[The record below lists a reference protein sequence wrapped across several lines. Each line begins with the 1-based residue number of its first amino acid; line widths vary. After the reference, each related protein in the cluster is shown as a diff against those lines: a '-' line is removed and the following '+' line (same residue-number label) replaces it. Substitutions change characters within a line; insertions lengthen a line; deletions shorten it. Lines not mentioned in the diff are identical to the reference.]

1 MTSTLPLPTLFSR
14 ALATASKAAN
24 LPTVDDETQE
34 LIQSAVTDLKELD
47 RRVAALSLFSSN
59 EILEDISTRNL
70 VYLFARYVLA
80 EVQNRMKTT
89 DRDERMTVLKQT
101 QVHLRSFIH
110 DLDAYCLVPEV
121 DRALYAQNASSIKDA
136 AKRREV
142 KIKQFKAEKDLRARI
157 EAVRKRRKQIPIG
170 DLSSQS
176 DFDLIQSLLPS
187 AVTPQMSDDDDDE
200 DDSET
205 DEILREAVLLL
216 LQLYY
221 AQAYSQL
228 ESMEQE
234 LELLRNAPPPPRPG
248 PPSDDR
254 KNKVKEQDDMWKLD
268 TKSPVGESGPL
279 LDSSGKPLRP
289 FTILPAGVSDRTHL
303 QSQVFGPGHRLP
315 TMSIDEYLKIEQERG
330 NILTGGGPQSEEQP
344 TSSEELAMDSET
356 DGTVFGDM
364 KSEEKRQKDEQWAQ
378 FKDANPRGAGNTM
391 NRG

>member
-14 ALATASKAAN
+14 ALATASKALN
-24 LPTVDDETQE
+24 LSTVDDETQE
-34 LIQSAVTDLKELD
+34 LIQSAVTDLKELN

-59 EILEDISTRNL
+59 EVLEDISTRNM

-80 EVQNRMKTT
+80 EVQNRVKTT
-89 DRDERMTVLKQT
+89 DRDERMTVLQQT

-110 DLDAYCLVPEV
+110 DLDTYCIVPEV
-121 DRALYAQNASSIKDA
+121 ERALYAQSASSIKDA

-157 EAVRKRRKQIPIG
+157 EAVRKRRKQAPMG
-170 DLSSQS
+170 DLPQT
-176 DFDLIQSLLPS
+176 DFDLIRSLLPS
-187 AVTPQMSDDDDDE
+187 TVAPQVSDEDE

-216 LQLYY
+216 LRLNY

-228 ESMEQE
+228 ESMNQE
-234 LELLRNAPPPPRPG
+234 LELLRSAPPPPSLE
-248 PPSDDR
+248 PPVDDR
-254 KNKVKEQDDMWKLD
+254 KDKLKEQDDMWKLD
-268 TKSPVGESGPL
+268 TRSRIGESGPL

-289 FTILPAGVSDRTHL
+289 FTILPAGASDRARL
-303 QSQVFGPGHRLP
+303 QAQVFGPGHRLP

-344 TSSEELAMDSET
+344 TSSEQLAIDSEM
-356 DGTVFGDM
+356 DGAVFGEM
-364 KSEEKRQKDEQWAQ
+364 KLEEKRQKDEQWAQ

>member
-59 EILEDISTRNL
+59 EVLEDISTRNL

-110 DLDAYCLVPEV
+110 YLDTYCLVPEV

-142 KIKQFKAEKDLRARI
+142 KIKQFQAEKDLRARI
-157 EAVRKRRKQIPIG
+157 EAVRRRRKQMPIG
-170 DLSSQS
+170 DPSQT
-176 DFDLIQSLLPS
+176 DFDLIRLLLPS
-187 AVTPQMSDDDDDE
+187 TVTPQASDDDDE

-216 LQLYY
+216 LRLNY

-228 ESMEQE
+228 DSMDQE

-254 KNKVKEQDDMWKLD
+254 KNQLKEQDDMWKLD
-268 TKSPVGESGPL
+268 TKTPVGESGPL

-289 FTILPAGVSDRTHL
+289 FTILPAGASDRTRL

-344 TSSEELAMDSET
+344 TSSEQLAMDSET
-356 DGTVFGDM
+356 DGTVFGEM

>member
-59 EILEDISTRNL
+59 EVLEDISTRNL

-101 QVHLRSFIH
+101 QVHLRLFIH
-110 DLDAYCLVPEV
+110 DLDTYCLVPEV
-121 DRALYAQNASSIKDA
+121 DRALYAQNASSMKDA

-157 EAVRKRRKQIPIG
+157 EAVRRRRKQMPIG
-170 DLSSQS
+170 DLSQA
-176 DFDLIQSLLPS
+176 DFDLIRSLLPS
-187 AVTPQMSDDDDDE
+187 TVTPQVSDDDDE

-216 LQLYY
+216 LRLNY

-228 ESMEQE
+228 ESMDQE

-248 PPSDDR
+248 PASDDR
-254 KNKVKEQDDMWKLD
+254 KNQLKEQDDMWKLD

-289 FTILPAGVSDRTHL
+289 FTILPAGASDRTRL

-344 TSSEELAMDSET
+344 TSSEQLAMDSET

>member
-1 MTSTLPLPTLFSR
+1 MCTEKLIKLRDEEIVTDFGNVPRRDVTRVDPQALSIYRVRSILSGPQETLTMTSTLPLPTLFSR

-24 LPTVDDETQE
+24 LPTIEDETQVHFYLGPHVVSRLYDNTTKE

-59 EILEDISTRNL
+59 DVLEDISTRNL

-89 DRDERMTVLKQT
+89 DRDERITVLKKTQVNSLFQLINQKVLSCD

-110 DLDAYCLVPEV
+110 DLDNYCLVPEV
-121 DRALYAQNASSIKDA
+121 DRALYAQSASSIKDA

-170 DLSSQS
+170 DLSQS
-176 DFDLIQSLLPS
+176 DFDLIRSLLPS
-187 AVTPQMSDDDDDE
+187 TITAQASDEDEE

-216 LQLYY
+216 LRLNYS
-221 AQAYSQL
+221 QAYSQL
-228 ESMEQE
+228 ESMDQE
-234 LELLRNAPPPPRPG
+234 LELLRIAPPPPRPG

-254 KNKVKEQDDMWKLD
+254 KNKLKDQDDMWKLD
-268 TKSPVGESGPL
+268 TKSSVGESGPL
-279 LDSSGKPLRP
+279 LDSSGKVPKHY
-289 FTILPAGVSDRTHL
+289 I
-303 QSQVFGPGHRLP
+303 P
-315 TMSIDEYLKIEQERG
+315 TTK
-330 NILTGGGPQSEEQP
+330 
-344 TSSEELAMDSET
+344 
-356 DGTVFGDM
+356 
-364 KSEEKRQKDEQWAQ
+364 
-378 FKDANPRGAGNTM
+378 
-391 NRG
+391 

>member
-1 MTSTLPLPTLFSR
+1 MTTLPLPTLFSK

-47 RRVAALSLFSSN
+47 RRVSALSLFSSN

-80 EVQNRMKTT
+80 EVQNRMKTI

-101 QVHLRSFIH
+101 QVHLKSFIH
-110 DLDAYCLVPEV
+110 DLDTYCLVPEV
-121 DRALYAQNASSIKDA
+121 DRALHTQSASSIKDA

-157 EAVRKRRKQIPIG
+157 EAVRKRRKQMPIG
-170 DLSSQS
+170 DLYQS
-176 DFDLIQSLLPS
+176 DFDLIRSLLPS
-187 AVTPQMSDDDDDE
+187 TVTPQLSDEEEE

-216 LQLYY
+216 LRLNY

-228 ESMEQE
+228 ESMDQE
-234 LELLRNAPPPPRPG
+234 LELLRTAPPPRPA

-254 KNKVKEQDDMWKLD
+254 KSKLKEQDDMWKLD
-268 TKSPVGESGPL
+268 TKSPMGDSGPL

-289 FTILPAGVSDRTHL
+289 FTILPAGASDRTRL

-330 NILTGGGPQSEEQP
+330 NILTGGGPQSEEQL
-344 TSSEELAMDSET
+344 TSSEQLTMDSET
-356 DGTVFGDM
+356 DGTVFGEM
-364 KSEEKRQKDEQWAQ
+364 KLEEKRQKDEQWAE

>member
-24 LPTVDDETQE
+24 LPTVEDETQE

-47 RRVAALSLFSSN
+47 RRIAALSLFSSN
-59 EILEDISTRNL
+59 EVLEDISTRNL

-89 DRDERMTVLKQT
+89 DRDERMAVLKQT

-110 DLDAYCLVPEV
+110 YLDTYCLVPEV
-121 DRALYAQNASSIKDA
+121 DRALYAQSASSIKDA

-142 KIKQFKAEKDLRARI
+142 KIKQFKAQKDLRARI
-157 EAVRKRRKQIPIG
+157 EAVRKRRKQIPIE
-170 DLSSQS
+170 DLSQS
-176 DFDLIQSLLPS
+176 DFDLIRSLLPS
-187 AVTPQMSDDDDDE
+187 TVTQLNDE
-200 DDSET
+200 DEDDDSET
-205 DEILREAVLLL
+205 DEILREALLL
-216 LQLYY
+216 LLRFNY

-228 ESMEQE
+228 ESMDQE
-234 LELLRNAPPPPRPG
+234 LELLCNAPPPPRPG

-254 KNKVKEQDDMWKLD
+254 KSKSKDQDDMWKLD
-268 TKSPVGESGPL
+268 TKSSVSESGPL

-289 FTILPAGVSDRTHL
+289 FTILPAGGSDRIRL

-315 TMSIDEYLKIEQERG
+315 TMSIDEYLRIEQERG

-344 TSSEELAMDSET
+344 TSSEQLTIDSET
-356 DGTVFGDM
+356 DGTVFGEL

>member
-47 RRVAALSLFSSN
+47 RRVATLSLFSSN

-80 EVQNRMKTT
+80 EVQNRMRAT
-89 DRDERMTVLKQT
+89 DRNERMTILKQT

-110 DLDAYCLVPEV
+110 DLDTYCLVPEV

-157 EAVRKRRKQIPIG
+157 EAVRKRRKQMPIG
-170 DLSSQS
+170 DLSQS
-176 DFDLIQSLLPS
+176 DFDLIRSLLPS
-187 AVTPQMSDDDDDE
+187 TITPQVSDNDE

-216 LQLYY
+216 LRLNY
-221 AQAYSQL
+221 AQSYSQL
-228 ESMEQE
+228 ESMDQE

-254 KNKVKEQDDMWKLD
+254 KNKLKEQDDLWKLE

-289 FTILPAGVSDRTHL
+289 FTILPAGASDRARL

-344 TSSEELAMDSET
+344 TSSEQLAMDSET
-356 DGTVFGDM
+356 DGTVFGDT

>member
-14 ALATASKAAN
+14 ALVTVSKAAN
-24 LPTVDDETQE
+24 LPTVEDETQE
-34 LIQSAVTDLKELD
+34 LIHSAVTDLKELD

-59 EILEDISTRNL
+59 EVLEDISTRNL

-80 EVQNRMKTT
+80 EVQNRVKTT
-89 DRDERMTVLKQT
+89 DRDERMTVLKET

-110 DLDAYCLVPEV
+110 DLDTYCLVPEV
-121 DRALYAQNASSIKDA
+121 ERVLYAQSASSIKDA
-136 AKRREV
+136 AKRREF

-157 EAVRKRRKQIPIG
+157 EVVRKRRKQTPIG
-170 DLSSQS
+170 DLSQT
-176 DFDLIQSLLPS
+176 DFDLIRSLLPS
-187 AVTPQMSDDDDDE
+187 TVAPKVSDEDE
-200 DDSET
+200 DDLET

-216 LQLYY
+216 LRLNY

-228 ESMEQE
+228 ESMNQE
-234 LELLRNAPPPPRPG
+234 FELLRSAPPPPRPG

-254 KNKVKEQDDMWKLD
+254 KNKMKEQDDMWKLD
-268 TKSPVGESGPL
+268 TKSRIGESGPL

-289 FTILPAGVSDRTHL
+289 FTILPAGASDRARL
-303 QSQVFGPGHRLP
+303 QAQVFGPGHRLP

-344 TSSEELAMDSET
+344 TSSEQLAIDSEV
-356 DGTVFGDM
+356 DGTVFGET

-378 FKDANPRGAGNTM
+378 FKDVNPRGAGNTM

>member
-1 MTSTLPLPTLFSR
+1 
-14 ALATASKAAN
+14 
-24 LPTVDDETQE
+24 
-34 LIQSAVTDLKELD
+34 
-47 RRVAALSLFSSN
+47 
-59 EILEDISTRNL
+59 

-101 QVHLRSFIH
+101 QVNSLFQLLNQKLLTCDEVHLRSFIH
-110 DLDAYCLVPEV
+110 DLDTYCLVPEV

-279 LDSSGKPLRP
+279 LDSSGKVPEHCI
-289 FTILPAGVSDRTHL
+289 TIT
-303 QSQVFGPGHRLP
+303 Q
-315 TMSIDEYLKIEQERG
+315 
-330 NILTGGGPQSEEQP
+330 
-344 TSSEELAMDSET
+344 
-356 DGTVFGDM
+356 
-364 KSEEKRQKDEQWAQ
+364 
-378 FKDANPRGAGNTM
+378 
-391 NRG
+391 

>member
-59 EILEDISTRNL
+59 EVLEDISTRNL

-101 QVHLRSFIH
+101 QVHLKSFIH
-110 DLDAYCLVPEV
+110 DLDIYCLVPEV
-121 DRALYAQNASSIKDA
+121 ERALYAQSASSIKDA

-157 EAVRKRRKQIPIG
+157 EAVRKRRKQVPIG
-170 DLSSQS
+170 DLSQS
-176 DFDLIQSLLPS
+176 DFDLIRSLLPS
-187 AVTPQMSDDDDDE
+187 TVGPQVSDDDDDE

-205 DEILREAVLLL
+205 DEILREAISLLL
-216 LQLYY
+216 RLNY

-228 ESMEQE
+228 ESMDQE
-234 LELLRNAPPPPRPG
+234 LELLRNAPPPPRQG

-254 KNKVKEQDDMWKLD
+254 KSKLKEQDDMWKLD
-268 TKSPVGESGPL
+268 TKSPSIGESGPL

-289 FTILPAGVSDRTHL
+289 FTILPAGASDRTRL

-344 TSSEELAMDSET
+344 TSSEQLAMDSET
-356 DGTVFGDM
+356 DGTAFGEM
-364 KSEEKRQKDEQWAQ
+364 KLEEKRQKDEQWAQ

>member
-14 ALATASKAAN
+14 ALATASKAAD

-34 LIQSAVTDLKELD
+34 LIQSAVTDLQELD

-59 EILEDISTRNL
+59 EVLEDISTRNL

-110 DLDAYCLVPEV
+110 VLDSYCLVPEV
-121 DRALYAQNASSIKDA
+121 DRALYAQSASSIKDA

-170 DLSSQS
+170 DLSQN
-176 DFDLIQSLLPS
+176 DLDLIRSLLPS
-187 AVTPQMSDDDDDE
+187 TVTSQVSSEDE
-200 DDSET
+200 DEDNSEI

-216 LQLYY
+216 LRLNY

-228 ESMEQE
+228 ESMDQE
-234 LELLRNAPPPPRPG
+234 LELLRYAPPPPRPG
-248 PPSDDR
+248 PTSDDR
-254 KNKVKEQDDMWKLD
+254 KNRLKEQDDMWKLD
-268 TKSPVGESGPL
+268 TKTPVGESGPL

-289 FTILPAGVSDRTHL
+289 FTILPAGVSDRARL

-344 TSSEELAMDSET
+344 TSSEQLAIDSET
-356 DGTVFGDM
+356 DGTVFGEM

>member
-1 MTSTLPLPTLFSR
+1 MTTLPLPTLFSR
-14 ALATASKAAN
+14 ALTTASKATN
-24 LPTVDDETQE
+24 LPTVDDDTQE
-34 LIQSAVTDLKELD
+34 LIQSAVADLKELD

-59 EILEDISTRNL
+59 EVLEDISTRNL

-101 QVHLRSFIH
+101 QVYLRSFIH
-110 DLDAYCLVPEV
+110 DLDTYCLVPEV
-121 DRALYAQNASSIKDA
+121 DRALYAQSASSIKDA

-157 EAVRKRRKQIPIG
+157 EAVRKRRKQIPVG
-170 DLSSQS
+170 DLSQS
-176 DFDLIQSLLPS
+176 DFDLIRSLLPS
-187 AVTPQMSDDDDDE
+187 TVSPQVSNEDDDE

-216 LQLYY
+216 LRLNY

-228 ESMEQE
+228 ESMDQE
-234 LELLRNAPPPPRPG
+234 LELLRNAPPPRLG
-248 PPSDDR
+248 PPSDNR
-254 KNKVKEQDDMWKLD
+254 KNKLKEQDDMWKLD
-268 TKSPVGESGPL
+268 TKSPAGESGPL
-279 LDSSGKPLRP
+279 FDSNGKPLRP
-289 FTILPAGVSDRTHL
+289 FTILPAGAADRTRL

-344 TSSEELAMDSET
+344 TSSEQLAMDSET
-356 DGTVFGDM
+356 DGTIFGDV